1 MVPAFFTVIALVFG
15 TVWHAVEGNYYLLSE
30 GINDLSVAKAT
41 LSIVSGAIKKYKLKL
56 GT

>member
-1 MVPAFFTVIALVFG
+1 MMVPAFFTVIAPVFG

-41 LSIVSGAIKKYKLKL
+41 LSIVSGAIKKYKL
-56 GT
+56 